1 MGISY
6 KWYAL
11 FDERLA
17 MNTTTPVDAVSEEAA
32 TPVTASKPEASV
44 KPAKPAKA
52 ATAAKATAKPSN
64 AAEKA
69 APVKASKTPAPAKV
83 TKAAKPAKPPKAPK
97 QAKASKP
104 AKSAPAPAPA
114 AAAPKAPASSDAA
127 KSAKARNKLVRDSFT
142 MPQVDF
148 ALIDALKQRALNFR
162 HSAKKGE
169 LLRAGLQVLATLP
182 DAELKSALERITSLK
197 PGRPKKVD

>member
-44 KPAKPAKA
+44 KPAKPAKV
-52 ATAAKATAKPSN
+52 ATAAKATAKPSK

-69 APVKASKTPAPAKV
+69 APV
-83 TKAAKPAKPPKAPK
+83 KAAKPAKPPKAPK

-104 AKSAPAPAPA
+104 AKSAPAPAPTA
-114 AAAPKAPASSDAA
+114 TAPKAPALSDAA

>member
-1 MGISY
+1 
-6 KWYAL
+6 
-11 FDERLA
+11 

-52 ATAAKATAKPSN
+52 ATAAKATVKPSK

-69 APVKASKTPAPAKV
+69 APV
-83 TKAAKPAKPPKAPK
+83 KAAKPAKPPKAPK
-97 QAKASKP
+97 PAKASKP

-114 AAAPKAPASSDAA
+114 ATAPKAPASSDAA

-169 LLRAGLQVLATLP
+169 LLRAGLQVLAALP

>member
-52 ATAAKATAKPSN
+52 ATAAKATAKPSK

-69 APVKASKTPAPAKV
+69 APV
-83 TKAAKPAKPPKAPK
+83 KAAKPAKPPKAPK
-97 QAKASKP
+97 PAKASKP

-169 LLRAGLQVLATLP
+169 LLRAGLQVLAALP